1 MKKLFTLAVVMFV
14 VVALSFTGALAC
26 GGDKAADAGAKKAC
40 AVKKAAS
47 CDPSKCIKVDGDKLV
62 CSKSGE
68 TVGTVQVVDGNA
80 IYIVGDKKLN
90 DLTTAAKVA
99 CAAQHAAEAKAAHCT
114 FENGKLKKDDNGNI
128 VCVKSGNVLAKAR
141 TRNGETTYKVDG
153 KRYNDDEVVE
163 AVNAAMCAKQCASK
177 KASCKASKTASAS
190 ACKSK
195 KASTT

>member
-26 GGDKAADAGAKKAC
+26 GGDKAADAGTKKAC

-68 TVGTVQVVDGNA
+68 TVGAVQVVDGVTT
-80 IYIVGDKKLN
+80 YIVAGKS
-90 DLTTAAKVA
+90 LTCKTSAAKLA
-99 CAAQHAAEAKAAHCT
+99 CASLHGEKVSFEKCT
-114 FENGKLKKDDNGNI
+114 FENGKLIKDDNGNI
-128 VCVKSGNVLAKAR
+128 VCVKSGTVLAKVR
-141 TRNGETTYKVDG
+141 TRNGETTYKVAG

-177 KASCKASKTASAS
+177 KASCKASKTASA
-190 ACKSK
+190 CKAK